1 MSISNARRQRSA
13 IATRPRR
20 PRPAEPARA
29 PARPALA
36 PARFEMGDRLREI
49 RERFG
54 LSQRALA
61 ARADVTNGMISLVEK
76 NRSSPSVATLKK
88 ILDVFPMSLA
98 EFFATG
104 EPEAPAIFFRAAD
117 LVEIGGGDISY
128 RQVGSSL
135 EGRALQILHERLQP
149 GADSGAAMLRHE
161 GEEGGV
167 VVRGEVELTV
177 GLATRLLGPGDAY
190 AFKSSIPH
198 RFRNLGREV
207 CEIVSAC
214 TPPSF

>member
-1 MSISNARRQRSA
+1 MS
-13 IATRPRR
+13 PK
-20 PRPAEPARA
+20 PRPAAA
-29 PARPALA
+29 PS
-36 PARFEMGDRLREI
+36 RFDMGGRLKEI

-61 ARADVTNGMISLVEK
+61 TRADVTNGMISLVEK

-98 EFFATG
+98 EFFASG
-104 EPEAPAIFFRAAD
+104 QAEQPAIFFRADD
-117 LVEIGGGDISY
+117 LVEIGGGAISY

-135 EGRALQILHERLQP
+135 QQRALQILHERLQP
-149 GADSGAAMLRHE
+149 GADTGEAMLRHE

-177 GLATRLLGPGDAY
+177 GTTARRLRAGDAY
-190 AFKSSIPH
+190 AFPSRIPH
-198 RFRNLGREV
+198 RFRNLGRET

>member
-1 MSISNARRQRSA
+1 MPQRTSRSTA
-13 IATRPRR
+13 APRR
-20 PRPAEPARA
+20 PAAASPGPG
-29 PARPALA
+29 P
-36 PARFEMGDRLREI
+36 FDMGDRLREI

-61 ARADVTNGMISLVEK
+61 TRADVTNGMISLIEK

-98 EFFATG
+98 EFFAAG
-104 EPEAPAIFFRAAD
+104 HEERPAIFYRAD
-117 LVEIGGGDISY
+117 ELVEIGGGPISY
-128 RQVGSSL
+128 RQVGASL
-135 EGRALQILHERLQP
+135 EGRALQLLHERLEP
-149 GADSGAAMLRHE
+149 GADTGAAMLRHE

-167 VVRGEVELTV
+167 VVRGEIELTV
-177 GLATRLLGPGDAY
+177 GMQTRILKTGDAY
-190 AFKSSIPH
+190 AFQSSVPH
-198 RFRNLGREV
+198 RFRNLGRET

>member
-1 MSISNARRQRSA
+1 
-13 IATRPRR
+13 
-20 PRPAEPARA
+20 
-29 PARPALA
+29 
-36 PARFEMGDRLREI
+36 MGDRLREI

-61 ARADVTNGMISLVEK
+61 TRADVTNGMISLIEK

-98 EFFATG
+98 EFFAPG
-104 EPEAPAIFFRAAD
+104 HEERPAIFYRAD
-117 LVEIGGGDISY
+117 ELVEIGGGLISY
-128 RQVGSSL
+128 RQVGASL
-135 EGRALQILHERLQP
+135 DGRALQLLHERLAP

-167 VVRGEVELTV
+167 VVRGEIELTV
-177 GLATRLLGPGDAY
+177 GMQTRILTAGDAY
-190 AFKSSIPH
+190 AFQSSVPH
-198 RFRNLGREV
+198 RFRNLGRET

>member
-1 MSISNARRQRSA
+1 VG
-13 IATRPRR
+13 
-20 PRPAEPARA
+20 E
-29 PARPALA
+29 
-36 PARFEMGDRLREI
+36 RLREV

-61 ARADVTNGMISLVEK
+61 TRADVTNGMISLIEK

-88 ILDVFPMSLA
+88 ILDGLPMSLG
-98 EFFATG
+98 EFFAAG
-104 EPEAPAIFFRAAD
+104 QPARPAIFFRAD
-117 LVEIGGGDISY
+117 ELVEIGGGPISY
-128 RQVGSSL
+128 RQVGASL
-135 EGRALQILHERLQP
+135 EGKALQLLHERLEP
-149 GADSGAAMLRHE
+149 GADTGAAMLRHE

-177 GLATRLLGPGDAY
+177 GLQSQILRAGDAY
-190 AFKSSIPH
+190 AFQSSVPH
-198 RFRNLGREV
+198 RFRNLGRET

>member
-1 MSISNARRQRSA
+1 
-13 IATRPRR
+13 
-20 PRPAEPARA
+20 
-29 PARPALA
+29 
-36 PARFEMGDRLREI
+36 MGARLREV
-49 RERFG
+49 RERYG

-76 NRSSPSVATLKK
+76 NASSPSVATLKK

-98 EFFATG
+98 EFFSPGQRERPAT
-104 EPEAPAIFFRAAD
+104 FFRAED
-117 LVEIGGGDISY
+117 LVEIGGGAISY
-128 RQVGSSL
+128 RQVGASL
-135 EGRALQILHERLQP
+135 QGRALQLLHERLQP
-149 GADSGAAMLRHE
+149 GADTGAAMLRHE

-167 VVRGEVELTV
+167 VVRGEIELTV
-177 GLATRLLGPGDAY
+177 GAATRVLRAGDAY
-190 AFKSSIPH
+190 AFQSSVPH

>member
-1 MSISNARRQRSA
+1 MSARNARTQA
-13 IATRPRR
+13 PR
-20 PRPAEPARA
+20 RA
-29 PARPALA
+29 PAAGPPGAG
-36 PARFEMGDRLREI
+36 RFDIGLRLREL
-49 RERFG
+49 RERSG

-61 ARADVTNGMISLVEK
+61 TRAGVTNGMISLIEK
-76 NRSSPSVATLKK
+76 NSSSPSVATLKK

-104 EPEAPAIFFRAAD
+104 QAERPAIFFRAD
-117 LVEIGGGDISY
+117 ELVEIGGGAISY

-135 EGRALQILHERLQP
+135 RGRALQLLHERLQP
-149 GADSGAAMLRHE
+149 GADTGAAMLRHD

-167 VVRGEVELTV
+167 VVRGAIELTV
-177 GLATRLLGPGDAY
+177 GSATRLLRAGDAY
-190 AFKSSIPH
+190 AFPSSVPH
-198 RFRNLGREV
+198 RFRNVGGEV

>member
-1 MSISNARRQRSA
+1 MS
-13 IATRPRR
+13 PRK
-20 PRPAEPARA
+20 PSTPAPSRA
-29 PARPALA
+29 PARP
-36 PARFEMGDRLREI
+36 PPGQARFDMGARLREI

-61 ARADVTNGMISLVEK
+61 TRADVTNGMISLIEK
-76 NRSSPSVATLKK
+76 NASSPSVATLKK
-88 ILDVFPMSLA
+88 VLDVFPMSLA
-98 EFFATG
+98 EFFASG
-104 EPEAPAIFFRAAD
+104 QPEQPAIFFRAD
-117 LVEIGGGDISY
+117 ELVEIGGGAISY

-135 EGRALQILHERLQP
+135 QGKALQLLHERLQP
-149 GADSGAAMLRHE
+149 GADTGAAMLRHD

-177 GLATRLLGPGDAY
+177 GTSTRVLRPGDAY
-190 AFKSSIPH
+190 AFQSSIPH
-198 RFRNLGREV
+198 RFRNLGAEP

>member
-1 MSISNARRQRSA
+1 
-13 IATRPRR
+13 
-20 PRPAEPARA
+20 
-29 PARPALA
+29 
-36 PARFEMGDRLREI
+36 MGQRLREI

-54 LSQRALA
+54 LSQRGLA
-61 ARADVTNGMISLVEK
+61 TRADVTNGMISLIEK

-98 EFFATG
+98 EFFDTG
-104 EPEAPAIFFRAAD
+104 PAEKPAHFFRAD
-117 LVEIGGGDISY
+117 ELVEIGGGAISY

-135 EGRALQILHERLQP
+135 QDRALQLLHERLQP
-149 GADSGAAMLRHE
+149 GADTGAAMLRHE

-177 GLATRLLGPGDAY
+177 GTSTRVLRAGDAY
-190 AFKSSIPH
+190 AFKSTIPH
-198 RFRNLGREV
+198 RFRNLGGEP

>member
-1 MSISNARRQRSA
+1 MS
-13 IATRPRR
+13 
-20 PRPAEPARA
+20 PRPPKTA
-29 PARPALA
+29 PAPRPHAGRPAPGRPVSPGA
-36 PARFEMGDRLREI
+36 AVRFDMGARLREI

-61 ARADVTNGMISLVEK
+61 TRADVTNGMISLIEK

-88 ILDVFPMSLA
+88 VLDAFPMSLT

-104 EPEAPAIFFRAAD
+104 QPEQPAIFFRAAE
-117 LVEIGGGDISY
+117 LVEIGGGLISY
-128 RQVGSSL
+128 RQVGASL
-135 EGRALQILHERLQP
+135 QGKALQLLHERLQP
-149 GADSGAAMLRHE
+149 GADTGSAMLRHD

-167 VVRGEVELTV
+167 VVQGEIELTV
-177 GLATRLLGPGDAY
+177 GMATRVLKAGDAY
-190 AFKSSIPH
+190 AFESSVPH

>member
-1 MSISNARRQRSA
+1 
-13 IATRPRR
+13 
-20 PRPAEPARA
+20 
-29 PARPALA
+29 
-36 PARFEMGDRLREI
+36 MGGRLREL

-61 ARADVTNGMISLVEK
+61 ARADVTNGMISLIEK
-76 NRSSPSVATLKK
+76 NRSSPSVGTLKK

-98 EFFATG
+98 QFFATG
-104 EPEAPAIFFRAAD
+104 EPEAPAIFFRAAE
-117 LVEIGGGDISY
+117 LVEIGGGDVSY

-135 EGRALQILHERLQP
+135 QGKALQLLHERLQP
-149 GADSGAAMLRHE
+149 GADTGSAMLRHE

-167 VVRGEVELTV
+167 VVRGEIELTV
-177 GLATRLLGPGDAY
+177 GMATRVLKAGDAY
-190 AFKSSIPH
+190 ALKSSVPH

>member
-1 MSISNARRQRSA
+1 MS
-13 IATRPRR
+13 PRK
-20 PRPAEPARA
+20 PRTSP
-29 PARPALA
+29 PARPPGRRAA
-36 PARFEMGDRLREI
+36 GPARLDMGGRLREV
-49 RERFG
+49 RQGHG

-61 ARADVTNGMISLVEK
+61 ARAGVTNGMISLVEK
-76 NRSSPSVATLKK
+76 NASSPSVATLKK

-98 EFFATG
+98 EFFSAG
-104 EPEAPAIFFRAAD
+104 QPGPPGAFFRAEE
-117 LVEIGGGDISY
+117 LVEIGGGAISY
-128 RQVGSSL
+128 RQVGASL
-135 EGRALQILHERLQP
+135 RGRALQLLHERLAP
-149 GADSGAAMLRHE
+149 GADTGAAMLRHA

-177 GLATRLLGPGDAY
+177 GERARVLRAGDAY
-190 AFKSSIPH
+190 AFQSGIPH

>member
-1 MSISNARRQRSA
+1 VSP
-13 IATRPRR
+13 TK
-20 PRPAEPARA
+20 PRPHAVRRA
-29 PARPALA
+29 PAAARTASA
-36 PARFEMGDRLREI
+36 PARFDMGARLREI

-54 LSQRALA
+54 LSQRGLA
-61 ARADVTNGMISLVEK
+61 SRGGVTNGMISLVEK

-98 EFFATG
+98 EFFAPG
-104 EPEAPAIFFRAAD
+104 QAEAPATFFRASD
-117 LVEIGGGDISY
+117 LVEIAGGPISY
-128 RQVGSSL
+128 RQVGASL
-135 EGRALQILHERLQP
+135 QDRALQILHERLEP
-149 GADSGAAMLRHE
+149 GADTGAAMIRHE

-167 VVRGEVELTV
+167 VVRGEIEVTV
-177 GLATRLLGPGDAY
+177 GMSTRILRAGDAY
-190 AFKSSIPH
+190 AFRSSVPH

>member
-1 MSISNARRQRSA
+1 MSISNTRRA
-13 IATRPRR
+13 PPRR
-20 PRPAEPARA
+20 PARPGKPAPGG
-29 PARPALA
+29 PARPAPA
-36 PARFEMGDRLREI
+36 GGAGPARFDMGLRLREI

-98 EFFATG
+98 EFFAVG
-104 EPEAPAIFFRAAD
+104 QPEQPAIFFRAEE
-117 LVEIGGGDISY
+117 LVEIGGGAISY
-128 RQVGSSL
+128 RQVGASL
-135 EGRALQILHERLQP
+135 QGKALQLLHERLQP
-149 GADSGAAMLRHE
+149 GADTGAAMLRHD

-177 GLATRLLGPGDAY
+177 GMATRVLRAGDAY
-190 AFKSSIPH
+190 AFKSSVPH
-198 RFRNLGREV
+198 RFRNLGGEV
-207 CEIVSAC
+207 CELVSAC

>member
-1 MSISNARRQRSA
+1 
-13 IATRPRR
+13 
-20 PRPAEPARA
+20 
-29 PARPALA
+29 
-36 PARFEMGDRLREI
+36 MGDRLREL

-61 ARADVTNGMISLVEK
+61 ARADVTNGMISLIEK

-104 EPEAPAIFFRAAD
+104 EPEPPAIFFRAAD
-117 LVEIGGGDISY
+117 LVEIGGGAISY

-135 EGRALQILHERLQP
+135 QGKALQILHERLRP
-149 GADSGAAMLRHE
+149 GADTGAAMLRHD

-167 VVRGEVELTV
+167 VVRGEIELTV
-177 GLATRLLGPGDAY
+177 GRATRVLKAGDAY
-190 AFKSSIPH
+190 AFKSSVPH